1 MSDMARTV
9 SVARL
14 SLIGSQNL
22 LRARAVCGGARCDL
36 THTTLL
42 RYAMSL
48 FSVIA
53 VEPHRRRVLT

>member
-22 LRARAVCGGARCDL
+22 LRARAVCGGGQCDL
-36 THTTLL
+36 AHTALL
-42 RYAMSL
+42 RYAMSP

-53 VEPHRRRVLT
+53 AEPHRRRVLT